1 MDKLPK
7 EKLMNE
13 HNKVRLRK
21 VLYWSRKGAPMSDS
35 DLDFVNQMFRDH
47 ADEYA
52 ELHRSVVE
60 EQTRELNPMAFEKG

>member
-35 DLDFVNQMFRDH
+35 DLDFVNQMFVLL
-47 ADEYA
+47 Y
-52 ELHRSVVE
+52 S
-60 EQTRELNPMAFEKG
+60 